1 MYRLLSASKDT
12 YIQNKYIAASRSL
25 YSNVGQA
32 GSLDLYKL
40 FDETTLNTTASSGV
54 ELTRILMQFDYS
66 SLQDLTSSVLDYS
79 SGSFKAFIRLKDIYG
94 GQTVPSNFTVSV
106 FPLSKSFDEGRG
118 SDVIAYRDLDAANW
132 VTASL
137 SPIVT
142 WSQGGAAS
150 SGTLGQDVDIITSGN
165 LGSGVVGLGNTQK
178 FLRGDEDLFIE
189 VTNVVSA
196 TLAGILPNN
205 GFRISFIAPEE
216 EDEYTRFVKRFGSRH
231 TQNKSLHPK
240 LIVKYDDSIFDT
252 GPKAFYDTATN
263 LFTYNVLRG
272 SHRNYFSGSTEI
284 TGTNCLKLQLVT
296 SRSVKFVTSS
306 WSPSHSAS
314 INHVTSSILYYSRS
328 FTGSQYAL
336 GSLFQTGIY
345 ATPVSL
351 SLVTD
356 PELVSFVS
364 NSNSTY
370 FQALW
375 TSLDGTY
382 QYASNQINF
391 VRIQGN
397 SSNAMSENLVVNITN
412 LDDEYKINETKRL
425 RVFAAD
431 YNKELP
437 GFRVPIALESVI
449 LPDLRWRVVNAFTR
463 EVIIPW
469 DPMTKMSTDYDG
481 MYFDF
486 FFGDLE
492 LNEVYEFELLG
503 KNSAARDTVIT
514 NRGFRF
520 KVINN

>member
-54 ELTRILMQFDYS
+54 ELTRILVQFDYS
-66 SLQDLTSSVLDYS
+66 GLQDLTSSVLDYS

-94 GQTVPSNFTVSV
+94 GQTVPSNYTVSV

-142 WSQGGAAS
+142 WSQEGAAA

-165 LGSGVVGLGNTQK
+165 IGSGVVGLGTTQR
-178 FLRGDEDLFIE
+178 FLRGDEDLLVD
-189 VTNVVSA
+189 VTNIVSA
-196 TLAGILPNN
+196 SLAGILPNN
-205 GFRISFIAPEE
+205 GFRISFVASEE

-252 GPKAFYDTATN
+252 GPTAFFDTTIN
-263 LFTYNVLRG
+263 LFTYNILRG

-284 TGTNCLKLQLVT
+284 TGVNSIKLQLVT
-296 SRSVKFVTSS
+296 SKSIKFVTSS

-314 INHVTSSILYYSRS
+314 INHVTRSMLYYSRS
-328 FTGSQYAL
+328 FTGGQYNL
-336 GSLFQTGIY
+336 GILPQTGIY

-351 SLVTD
+351 SLIAD
-356 PELVSFVS
+356 PELIAFVS
-364 NSNSTY
+364 NSNTTL
-370 FQALW
+370 FQANW

-397 SSNAMSENLVVNITN
+397 STNAMSENLVVNITN
-412 LDDEYKINETKRL
+412 LDDEYKTNETKRL

-437 GFRVPIALESVI
+437 GYRVPVVLESVI

-469 DPMTKMSTDYDG
+469 DPTTKCQLILMVCILISS
-481 MYFDF
+481 
-486 FFGDLE
+486 LE
-492 LNEVYEFELLG
+492 IW
-503 KNSAARDTVIT
+503 R
-514 NRGFRF
+514 
-520 KVINN
+520 